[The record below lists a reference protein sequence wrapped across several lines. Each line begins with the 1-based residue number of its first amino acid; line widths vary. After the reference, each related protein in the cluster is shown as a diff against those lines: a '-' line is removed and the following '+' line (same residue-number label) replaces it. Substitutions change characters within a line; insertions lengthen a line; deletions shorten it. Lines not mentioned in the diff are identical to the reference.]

1 MNNKILNKQISLE
14 QIIKVADNLED
25 YKEKWD
31 KVFEHD
37 EDKNKNIPFGEKQYE
52 YQNGS
57 TDLKYTIEFHNG
69 KTITETNYNWFVANT
84 NEPRA
89 IKCIRIDLSISY
101 FSNTNDS
108 NNTYNRIS
116 TDVEFRDCGMNLKY
130 SDATVSVETTNQENE
145 AHIIYSEIMNILEE
159 NEDRY
164 NKTIKFRK
172 IRFQCFTISIGI
184 VLSYILYF
192 TLKAN
197 ITKIPT
203 VLMPYFNNK
212 MVLIIGQ
219 WFVALL
225 LGNLTSYWY
234 MLAIYKPLLP
244 ESRYAGYN
252 SSTYKSVYKDDVN
265 DYTEHSEIHIGRF
278 WDAEKRRNK
287 IEKIYKIT
295 SKIILVQLVIS
306 FMLFF
311 IMK

>member
-14 QIIKVADNLED
+14 QIIKVADHLED

-31 KVFEHD
+31 KVFELE

-52 YQNGS
+52 FQNGS
-57 TDLKYTIEFHNG
+57 SDIKYTIEFKNG
-69 KTITETNYNWFVANT
+69 KNITENNYNWFIGNLGQ
-84 NEPRA
+84 PIS
-89 IKCIRIDLSISY
+89 IKSISIDLYLRFDTKSSGSNINDVYNTVRVSLWFREFDASIDI
-101 FSNTNDS
+101 T
-108 NNTYNRIS
+108 
-116 TDVEFRDCGMNLKY
+116 
-130 SDATVSVETTNQENE
+130 TTNQENE
-145 AHIIYSEIMNILEE
+145 AHNIYSELMNILEE
-159 NEDRY
+159 NEYRY
-164 NKTIKFRK
+164 NKTMKFRK

-184 VLSYILYF
+184 LLSYILYF
-192 TLKAN
+192 ILKGN

-203 VLMPYFNNK
+203 VLLPYFNNK
-212 MVLIIGQ
+212 LVLLIGQ

-225 LGNLTSYWY
+225 LGNLVSYWY
-234 MLAIYKPLLP
+234 MLAIYRPLLP

-252 SSTYKSVYKDDVN
+252 SSTYRAVYKDDVN
-265 DYTEHSEIHIGRF
+265 DYTEHSEIHIGKY

-306 FMLFF
+306 FLLFF